1 MPSKVAIIGVGLL
14 GGSIAL
20 GLRKKKG
27 FQVVGWNHRAS
38 SRKKAARL
46 LKVAKTFEEAV
57 SNANIVLLCAHSS
70 SIGEDLRRLMPLAH
84 PKVLIMDV
92 SSVKGGIAEGALR
105 VPGIAQHFVPCHP
118 MAGKERSGPAFAEAT
133 LFLGKILFIT
143 PLSRTPRE
151 LIQHAKSF
159 WKLLGAVPFL
169 TDPRTHDRAVALTSH
184 LPHLL
189 ASAMMVL
196 YGRKG
201 QGAVS
206 QRAVGSGFRDF
217 TRIAGG
223 NPSMWRDIV
232 EMNHVEIL
240 KVLRDLKKIMN
251 SLEKHLKKRQGAY
264 WVSFFENAKEQREKL
279 P

>member
-1 MPSKVAIIGVGLL
+1 MPAKVAIIGVGLL

-20 GLRKKKG
+20 GLKRKKG

-46 LKVAKTFEEAV
+46 VKVAHSFEEAV
-57 SNANIVLLCAHSS
+57 TDAEIILLCAHSS
-70 SIGEDLRRLMPLAH
+70 SIGEDLRKITPLAH
-84 PKVLIMDV
+84 PNVLIMDI
-92 SSVKGGIAEGALR
+92 SSVKGGIVEGALK
-105 VPGIAQHFVPCHP
+105 VPGIAYHFVPCHP
-118 MAGKERSGPAFAEAT
+118 MAGKEKSGPSFAEAT
-133 LFLGKILFIT
+133 LYQGKVIFIT
-143 PLSRTPRE
+143 PLLKTPSG
-151 LIQHAKSF
+151 LIRRARSF
-159 WKLLGAVPFL
+159 WKGLGAVPVL

-201 QGAVS
+201 QGAVP
-206 QRAVGSGFRDF
+206 QKAVGSGFRDF

-232 EMNHVEIL
+232 EMNHEEIL
-240 KVLRDLKKIMN
+240 KALREFKKVIGSMEKNLKKG
-251 SLEKHLKKRQGAY
+251 KGAY
-264 WVSFFENAKEQREKL
+264 WVPFFENAKEQREKL